1 MLTITPCRPPCNKIF
16 KTSSKLLNFF
26 TYLLILVQRPHQD
39 FTCVTMLR
47 QRTRSMADCLQFL
60 ERPTLP
66 RSCSTWS
73 NHLALC
79 APLRLVPAGF
89 ETNTIFA
96 GLLSGILTTCPCL
109 LY

>member
-1 MLTITPCRPPCNKIF
+1 MFHACCFRSQEQC
-16 KTSSKLLNFF
+16 
-26 TYLLILVQRPHQD
+26 YLILVQRPHQD

-89 ETNTIFA
+89 ETNTILA
-96 GLLSGILTTCPCL
+96 GLLSGILTTCPAHWTL
-109 LY
+109 PDLATFWILGSP